1 MLKKAL
7 TAFTDHPKS
16 NSMTYLQHFA
26 FAVSTSVLL
35 IWTGVVGIIHA
46 IFPFL
51 FKTDTTDTIRYLNSE
66 MRRR

>member
-7 TAFTDHPKS
+7 GAFTDHPKS
-16 NSMTYLQHFA
+16 NSMSYLQHFA
-26 FAVSTSVLL
+26 FAISTAVLL
-35 IWTGVVGIIHA
+35 IWTAIIGIIHA

-66 MRRR
+66 IRRR